1 MTSDYR
7 KYSNQ
12 DLKDMCFSLYENHY
26 ISKQK
31 LQKFLDSIFKRHHDK
46 LTNDEDR
53 REAQKKNA
61 IQWYYRKQLIKLYQQ
76 K

>member
-53 REAQKKNA
+53 REAQKKKDA
-61 IQWYYRKQLIKLYQQ
+61 QKEIQKALKNDY
-76 K
+76 